1 MSKSS
6 EISGFYK
13 LGVDERLEIV
23 KDFADL
29 EDKEVSLLKKTGT
42 LDLEK
47 ADKMIENVIGTL
59 ELPLGVAVNFRI
71 NEKDYLIPMA
81 IEEPSVVAAAS
92 NAAKM
97 ARDKG
102 GFETES
108 TPPHMIG
115 QIQVTNLEDIEKAK
129 KAIEENKEEI
139 LELANEQDP
148 VLIKLGGGAEDL
160 ELREIDTQRGPMLI
174 IHLIIDTRD
183 AMGANVVNTMAEA
196 VAPMIE
202 RITGGRV
209 YLRIVSNLATHRLAR
224 AKAVFS
230 KEALGGEE
238 VVDGILE
245 AYAFAAA
252 DPYRCT
258 THNKGVMNG
267 IIALALA
274 TGNDTRALESGA
286 HSYSAIEGNYKP
298 LTKWE
303 KDEEGNLTGEI
314 EVPVAVGIIGGATKV
329 NPIARISLKILGVES
344 AKELGEVMAALGLA
358 QNLAAL
364 RALSAEG
371 IQSGHM
377 RLHARNVATTAGA
390 EGELADKVANRL
402 IEEGQINV
410 ERAKEILNELTKK

>member
-1 MSKSS
+1 MGKSS

-13 LGVDERLEIV
+13 LSVDERLEII
-23 KDFADL
+23 KDLADL
-29 EDKEVSLLKKTGT
+29 KGEEVSLLKKTGA
-42 LDLEK
+42 LDLGK

-59 ELPLGVAVNFRI
+59 ELPLGIAVNFRI

-102 GFETES
+102 GFKTES
-108 TPPHMIG
+108 TPPRMIG
-115 QIQVTNLEDIEKAK
+115 QIQVTNLDDIEEAK
-129 KAIEENKEEI
+129 KEIEENKEEI
-139 LELANEQDP
+139 LELANKQDP

-160 ELREIDTQRGPMLI
+160 ELREIETQRGSMLI
-174 IHLIIDTRD
+174 IHLVIDTRD

-209 YLRIVSNLATHRLAR
+209 YLRIVSNLAAHRLAQ

-230 KEALGGEE
+230 KEVLGGEE

-252 DPYRCT
+252 DPYRCA

-286 HSYSAIEGNYKP
+286 HSFSAINDGYKP
-298 LTKWE
+298 LTKWG
-303 KDEEGNLTGEI
+303 KDEEGNLIGEI

-329 NPIARISLKILGVES
+329 NPMARISLKILGVES
-344 AKELGEVMAALGLA
+344 ARELGEVMAALGLA

-390 EGELADKVANRL
+390 EGELVDKVSSRL

-410 ERAKEILNELTKK
+410 ERAKEILNELTKE